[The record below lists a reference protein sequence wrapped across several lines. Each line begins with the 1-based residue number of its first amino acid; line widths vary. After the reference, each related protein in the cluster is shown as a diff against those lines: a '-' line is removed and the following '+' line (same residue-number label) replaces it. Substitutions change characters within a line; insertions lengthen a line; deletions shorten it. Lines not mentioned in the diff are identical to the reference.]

1 MPSEMQAIGKGT
13 YGSADRGNS
22 WSATTELALR
32 QLAAVTW
39 AGGLL
44 GFLIG
49 GIGGRLAMMLLAK
62 LNPEVAG
69 LTSDDGFTMGQLTLE
84 SLDLLA
90 TTTLLGVLGGGL
102 YFVLRGLMI
111 GPRWF
116 QILSISFG
124 PAIVAGS
131 VIVNVDGIDF
141 TLDPVLLAVALFVA
155 IPWAYAVTLTVIA
168 ERWLASGARFMT
180 VSKWLAGLPLLL
192 WLPIFALLGALLLGL
207 LGFEAVRRTP
217 RGRAVLAHPAVPWLA
232 WLALAALFVMSLIG
246 LVRDTIDLV

>member
-1 MPSEMQAIGKGT
+1 MRVTSV
-13 YGSADRGNS
+13 DRGNS
-22 WSATTELALR
+22 WSVTTEHALR
-32 QLAAVTW
+32 RLAAVTW

-49 GIGGRLAMMLLAK
+49 GIVSRLAMMLLAK
-62 LNPEVAG
+62 LNPEVTG

-84 SLDLLA
+84 SLDLLVTA
-90 TTTLLGVLGGGL
+90 TLLGVLGGGL

-131 VIVNVDGIDF
+131 EIVHVDGIDF
-141 TLDPVLLAVALFVA
+141 TLGPVLLAIAMFVA
-155 IPWAYAVTLTVIA
+155 IPWAYAAALTVIA
-168 ERWLASGARFMT
+168 ERWLVSGSRFMT
-180 VSKWLAGLPLLL
+180 ASIWLAGLPLLL
-192 WLPIFALLGALLLGL
+192 WLPLFPLLGALLLGM
-207 LGFEAVRRTP
+207 LGFEAARRTP
-217 RGRAVLAHPAVPWLA
+217 SGQAVLTHPVGPWLA
-232 WLALAALFVMSLIG
+232 RLALAALFVMSLIG

>member
-1 MPSEMQAIGKGT
+1 MSVRTVAP
-13 YGSADRGNS
+13 GNS
-22 WSATTELALR
+22 WSVATKHALR

-44 GFLIG
+44 GFLVG
-49 GIGGRLAMMLLAK
+49 GIGSRLAMMLLAK
-62 LNPEVAG
+62 LNPEVTG
-69 LTSDDGFTMGQLTLE
+69 LTSDDGFTIGQLTLE
-84 SLDLLA
+84 SFDLLA

-124 PAIVAGS
+124 PAVVAGS
-131 VIVNVDGIDF
+131 EIVHVDGIDF
-141 TLDPVLLAVALFVA
+141 TLDPVLLAVAMFVA
-155 IPWAYAVTLTVIA
+155 IPWAYAAALTVIA
-168 ERWLASGARFMT
+168 ERWLASGSRFMT
-180 VSKWLAGLPLLL
+180 ASMWLAGLPLLL
-192 WLPIFALLGALLLGL
+192 WLPLFPLLGALVLGL

-217 RGRAVLAHPAVPWLA
+217 TGQVVLTHPAGPWLA
-232 WLALAALFVMSLIG
+232 RLALAALFVVSLIG